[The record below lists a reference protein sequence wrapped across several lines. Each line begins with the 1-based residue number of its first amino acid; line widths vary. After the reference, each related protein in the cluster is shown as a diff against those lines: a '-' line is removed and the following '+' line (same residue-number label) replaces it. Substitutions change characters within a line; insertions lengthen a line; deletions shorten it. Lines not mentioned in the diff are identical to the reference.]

1 VPELVVLGIVLL
13 PLLPTLPG
21 SVLPGVP
28 GVLVPRLVL
37 LFGVK
42 AGEVLSVPDAEEPP
56 VIPPVVLLLVPLPT
70 VEWDSVPAVPEVPP
84 TPVPPLLV
92 PTPVVPLAS
101 LPPPAPA
108 PPPALAACADGLA
121 SASNATVAAVAISRL
136 AVIMSVM

>member
-1 VPELVVLGIVLL
+1 MPELVVLGIVLL
-13 PLLPTLPG
+13 PLVPTLPG

-42 AGEVLSVPDAEEPP
+42 AGEVLCVPEAEEPP
-56 VIPPVVLLLVPLPT
+56 VIPPVVLPLVPLPI

-92 PTPVVPLAS
+92 PTPAVPLAS
-101 LPPPAPA
+101 VPAPV
-108 PPPALAACADGLA
+108 PPPALAACANGLA